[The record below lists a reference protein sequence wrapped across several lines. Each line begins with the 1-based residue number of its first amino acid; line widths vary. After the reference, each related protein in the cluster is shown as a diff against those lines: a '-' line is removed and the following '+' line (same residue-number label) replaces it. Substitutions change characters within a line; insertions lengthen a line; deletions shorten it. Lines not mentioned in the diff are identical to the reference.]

1 MRVIGVVLII
11 VGVLMLVFNGFDVK
25 KKENVADIGPIEI
38 NKTETERV
46 DWPLYAGGIV
56 AVVGVVLVVAG
67 RKKR

>member
-11 VGVLMLVFNGFDVK
+11 VGVLMLVFNGFNVK

-67 RKKR
+67 RKKG

>member
-1 MRVIGVVLII
+1 MKAIGIVLII
-11 VGVLMLVFNGFDVK
+11 VGVLMLVFNGFNVK

-38 NKTETERV
+38 NKTETKRV

-67 RKKR
+67 RKKG

>member
-1 MRVIGVVLII
+1 MRVIGIILII